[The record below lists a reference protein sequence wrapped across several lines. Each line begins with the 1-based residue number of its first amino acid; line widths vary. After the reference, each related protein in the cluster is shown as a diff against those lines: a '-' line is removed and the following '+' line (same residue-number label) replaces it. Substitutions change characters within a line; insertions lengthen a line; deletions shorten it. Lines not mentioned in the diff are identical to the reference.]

1 MERNYKEDIKIDED
15 NLADEWIEQPS
26 LYLYYAEAHAE
37 AVHAKEKASNHIDLD
52 YAQLETQIIKD
63 WEKHFEK
70 YPSEGARKSW
80 ILQQERHKKALENYQ
95 NACYKVNL
103 MQAAKTAFDHRR
115 KALENLV
122 SLFISGFH
130 SEPKVK
136 KEITRREHLGLR
148 KKVKK

>member
-1 MERNYKEDIKIDED
+1 MGRNIKEDLKINED
-15 NLADEWIEQPS
+15 DLSAEWLEQPS
-26 LYLYYAEAHAE
+26 LYQYYAEAHADAMHE
-37 AVHAKEKASNHIDLD
+37 KEKASSYIDLV

-80 ILQQERHKKALENYQ
+80 ILQQEKHKKALENYQ

-130 SEPKVK
+130 SEPKIK
-136 KEITRREHLGLR
+136 KEVIRRKHLGLR
-148 KKVKK
+148 KKVKE